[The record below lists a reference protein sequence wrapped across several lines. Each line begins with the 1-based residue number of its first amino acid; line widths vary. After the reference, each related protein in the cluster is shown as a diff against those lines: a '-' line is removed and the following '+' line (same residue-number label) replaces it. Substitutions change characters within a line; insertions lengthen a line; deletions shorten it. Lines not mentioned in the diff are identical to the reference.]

1 MLRFAF
7 WTFIGTAG
15 VLTAAAGGAAWLV
28 GTESG
33 RSAALNLAVRF
44 VPGFEAQAISGPW
57 DDLTL
62 KGIGWMSPGISAKI
76 DELHLGWDWRALF
89 QHSLH
94 VAKLEVVGADIKV
107 DTTALPASEDA
118 PADYAAGLPDLQR
131 LRRNFFPDRQ
141 RGRPGCLR
149 ALRKRISAETE
160 SGKRDERDKRESAGV
175 TETAAARAVASASCI
190 SETSSYCNRRGSY
203 GCFET

>member
-1 MLRFAF
+1 MYICPVCNKENKTVICGECGFDISRNYEGFSTISLP
-7 WTFIGTAG
+7 
-15 VLTAAAGGAAWLV
+15 V
-28 GTESG
+28 G
-33 RSAALNLAVRF
+33 
-44 VPGFEAQAISGPW
+44 AISA
-57 DDLTL
+57 
-62 KGIGWMSPGISAKI
+62 IQAQ
-76 DELHLGWDWRALF
+76 R
-89 QHSLH
+89 
-94 VAKLEVVGADIKV
+94 
-107 DTTALPASEDA
+107 TTWEKKK
-118 PADYAAGLPDLQR
+118 YPDLQR
-131 LRRNFFPDRQ
+131 LRRNFCPDRQ

>member
-1 MLRFAF
+1 MTTKTTDPKTDVSKRAEKRRRPMLRFAF

-57 DDLTL
+57 DDLTV
-62 KGIGWMSPGISAKI
+62 KRIGWMSPGISAKI

-89 QHSLH
+89 QHLSLIH
-94 VAKLEVVGADIKV
+94 I
-107 DTTALPASEDA
+107 
-118 PADYAAGLPDLQR
+118 
-131 LRRNFFPDRQ
+131 
-141 RGRPGCLR
+141 
-149 ALRKRISAETE
+149 
-160 SGKRDERDKRESAGV
+160 
-175 TETAAARAVASASCI
+175 
-190 SETSSYCNRRGSY
+190 
-203 GCFET
+203 